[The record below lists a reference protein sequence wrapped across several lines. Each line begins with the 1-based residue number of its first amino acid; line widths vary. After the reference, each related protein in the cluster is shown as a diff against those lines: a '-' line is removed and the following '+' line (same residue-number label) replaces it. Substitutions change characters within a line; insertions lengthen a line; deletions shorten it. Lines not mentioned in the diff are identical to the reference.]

1 MKRRDFL
8 SAPAAL
14 VGLSLAIG
22 NGRAQAAAD
31 KGGGFVAAGETGSA
45 PTFTLLRLSGSA
57 LETPTF
63 GNWQEAWPQ
72 VPSKLKRA
80 RITVHGLVPATSSTL
95 GPVDVESAFFGVN
108 DKVNMA
114 LIYSVGDK
122 PSGSGPISFFV
133 ETPNFGGFALTRR
146 STAGNRA
153 SGGST
158 AAATASVALGDTY
171 GRFAPGLYVLVHRT
185 ANSLRTFDASQFV
198 YTGYDD
204 RPLILRNGRLPDSDY
219 LSFSVEPA

>member
-8 SAPAAL
+8 GAPAAL
-14 VGLSLAIG
+14 VGLSLAFG
-22 NGRAQAAAD
+22 NGSAQAAAD
-31 KGGGFVAAGETGSA
+31 KGGGLVASDETGSA
-45 PTFTLLRLSGSA
+45 PSFTLLRLSGSA
-57 LETPTF
+57 LETDTF

-80 RITVHGLVPATSSTL
+80 RITVHGLVRTTPSTL

-108 DKVNMA
+108 NKVNLA
-114 LIYSVGDK
+114 LLYSVGDK
-122 PSGSGPISFFV
+122 PSGSGPISFYV

-146 STAGNRA
+146 STSGNRA
-153 SGGST
+153 SGS
-158 AAATASVALGDTY
+158 APATASVAFGDTY

-185 ANSLRTFDASQFV
+185 GNSLRTFDASQYV